1 MAEAPQ
7 LPPDPLASLAPRV
20 DVVQPDPTLSRLPRV
35 GVVLAAGRSE
45 RLEPVTGGG
54 SKALFRVGGLSLAER
69 AVRTLLAR
77 GLERVLVVVG
87 HDAGPVAAVVGRL
100 GRGRV
105 RAVYAGRWQD
115 GNGASLAAVEGEVTG
130 MGEALFV
137 LVTAD
142 HVFAEGALDRL
153 LVAGE
158 PAVLIDA
165 VPDRAA
171 WLEGTRVQIVD
182 GAVVA
187 FGKHL
192 DEPAID
198 CGAFLLPPEIFG
210 CQRQAAAEG
219 DHSLAG
225 AVTGL
230 AQARPLRAVALPR
243 GCWWRDV
250 DTPED
255 ARAARMALRRSL
267 GKDADGPV
275 SRFVNRPLSTRL
287 SMVLA
292 PLRPAPDLV
301 SLVAFVLGV
310 AGAALLA
317 AGQGLAGALLVH
329 ASSVADGVDGE
340 VARLQLRGGPRGAL
354 LDGVLDRVG
363 DAAIL
368 AGLGL
373 WALEGHDA
381 RGVLALTVAA
391 TAGALLS
398 MASKDRAAALGLPP
412 APERALGWLL
422 GGRDGRLLLV
432 AVGALLGAPV
442 AALAAITATSA
453 LSLGL
458 RIAFLRRPADA

>member
-7 LPPDPLASLAPRV
+7 LPPDPLVSLPRRAE
-20 DVVQPDPTLSRLPRV
+20 VVQPDPPLSRLPRV
-35 GVVLAAGRSE
+35 GVVLAAGRSQ
-45 RLEPVTGGG
+45 RLESVTGGG
-54 SKALFRVGGLSLAER
+54 SKALFRLGGLSLVER
-69 AVRTLLAR
+69 AVRSLLAR

-105 RAVYAGRWQD
+105 RAVYADRWRD
-115 GNGASLAAVEGEVTG
+115 GNGASLAAVQGAVA
-130 MGEALFV
+130 GEALFV

-142 HVFAEGALDRL
+142 HVFAEGVLDRL
-153 LVAGE
+153 LGTGA
-158 PAVLIDA
+158 PAVLVDA
-165 VPDRAA
+165 APDRAA
-171 WLEGTRVQIVD
+171 WGEGTRVRVVD
-182 GAVVA
+182 EAVVA

-198 CGAFLLPPEIFG
+198 CGAFLLPPEVFA
-210 CQRQAAAEG
+210 CQREAAADG
-219 DHSLAG
+219 DHTLAG
-225 AVTGL
+225 AVTRL
-230 AQARPLRAVALPR
+230 AQARLMRAVAVPR

-250 DTPED
+250 DTPQD

-267 GKDADGPV
+267 GKDTDGPV

-287 SMVLA
+287 SMALA

-301 SLVAFVLGV
+301 SLVALVLGL
-310 AGAALLA
+310 AGATLLA
-317 AGQGLAGALLVH
+317 AGRGLAGALLVH
-329 ASSVADGVDGE
+329 VSSVADGVDGE

-354 LDGVLDRVG
+354 LDGVLDRVA
-363 DAAIL
+363 DAAVL
-368 AGLGL
+368 AGLGV
-373 WALEGHDA
+373 WALEGHGA

-412 APERALGWLL
+412 APERPLGWLL

-432 AVGALLGAPV
+432 AMGALLGAPV
-442 AALAAITATSA
+442 AALAAVTATSA

-458 RIAFLRRPADA
+458 RVAFLRRPPAA

>member
-7 LPPDPLASLAPRV
+7 LPPDPLATLPRRA
-20 DVVQPDPTLSRLPRV
+20 DVVQPDPLLSRLPRV

-45 RLEPVTGGG
+45 RLESVTGGG
-54 SKALFRVGGLSLAER
+54 SKALLRLGGLSLVER
-69 AVRTLLAR
+69 AVRSLLAR
-77 GLERVLVVVG
+77 GLEQVLVVVG
-87 HDAGPVAAVVGRL
+87 HDAGPVAALVGRL
-100 GRGRV
+100 GSGRV
-105 RAVYAGRWQD
+105 GAVWADRWSD
-115 GNGASLAAVEGEVTG
+115 GNGASLAAVEVAVA
-130 MGEALFV
+130 GEALFV
-137 LVTAD
+137 LATAD
-142 HVFAEGALDRL
+142 HVFSEGALDRL
-153 LVAGE
+153 LGTGE
-158 PAVLIDA
+158 PAVLVDPA
-165 VPDRAA
+165 PDRAA
-171 WLEGTRVQIVD
+171 WLEGTRVRVVD
-182 GAVVA
+182 GAVVR

-198 CGAFLLPPEIFG
+198 CGAFLLPPEVFG

-219 DHSLAG
+219 DHTLAG
-225 AVTGL
+225 AVTRL

-250 DTPED
+250 DTPQD
-255 ARAARMALRRSL
+255 AQAARAALRRSL

-275 SRFVNRPLSTRL
+275 SRWLNRPLSTRL
-287 SMVLA
+287 SMLLA

-301 SLVAFVLGV
+301 SLVAFALGL

-329 ASSVADGVDGE
+329 ASSVTDGVDGE

-373 WALEGHDA
+373 WALDGHAA

-398 MASKDRAAALGLPP
+398 MASKDRAVALGLPP
-412 APERALGWLL
+412 APERTLGWLL

-432 AVGALLGAPV
+432 AIGALLGAPLV
-442 AALAAITATSA
+442 ALAAVTATSA

-458 RIAFLRRPADA
+458 RVAFLRRPRGA